1 MENKKPIKKQKTNK
15 QQQKMNWY
23 NYEIVR
29 YLIMLSTSG
38 NGFVSVPPWFV
49 GKVSR
54 ALTKCVAG
62 ASIPKKQQFPMN

>member
-1 MENKKPIKKQKTNK
+1 
-15 QQQKMNWY
+15 
-23 NYEIVR
+23 
-29 YLIMLSTSG
+29 MLSTSG

-54 ALTKCVAG
+54 ALTKYVAG